1 VLILLLVAFVAGVL
15 TILSPCILPVVPLVL
30 GTASSGGRA
39 RPLGIVAGLA
49 ISFTLFSVVLA
60 STLAALGLTTS
71 TLRGAAVLA
80 LAGCG
85 LALLIPALGRR
96 LEARLAPLAR
106 LGARATGGA
115 TRRGDFAG
123 GLVLGAGLGLIW
135 APCAG
140 PIMGAVLALAAT
152 GGASPVTAAVAL
164 AYAIGA
170 GVPLL
175 LIGYGSRALVARM
188 RGAARRDGIQRAFG
202 GLMLLACLAILFNL
216 DLRAQDAVAGA
227 LPADWS
233 TRLYSVEQQP
243 AVAQELRTLQAPA
256 PNIPAATVAPAT
268 PAPAQPVMQ
277 KESPAMAEQAQPP
290 AVPAAP
296 TATPAPAAKEAP
308 AAALQAPGEGT
319 LPAAV
324 SLHNR
329 GRAPEPVGITEW
341 INSGPLTLQ
350 QLRGQVVLVHFWT
363 FACINCIHV
372 QPHVKA
378 WYDRYH
384 DAGFTVLGIHTP
396 ELSFEREIANVRDAV
411 QQDGVRFPVA
421 FDPKYATW
429 SAYNNGYWPAFYYVD
444 KQGQIRYT
452 HIGEGD
458 YAGQEQAIRQL
469 LLEPAG
475 GS

>member
-1 VLILLLVAFVAGVL
+1 VIILLIFAFLAGVL

-30 GTASSGGRA
+30 GTASGGGRA

-60 STLAALGLTTS
+60 STLVALGVTTS
-71 TLRGAAVLA
+71 TLRWVAVLA
-80 LAGCG
+80 LAGFG
-85 LALLIPALGRR
+85 LALLIPALGGR
-96 LEARLAPLAR
+96 LEAGLAPLAR

-115 TRRGDFAG
+115 NRRGDFAG
-123 GLVLGAGLGLIW
+123 GLALGAGLGLIW

-164 AYAIGA
+164 AYAAGA

-175 LIGYGSRALVARM
+175 LIAYGSRVLVARVC
-188 RGAARRDGIQRAFG
+188 GAARRNGVQRACG
-202 GLMLLACLAILFNL
+202 GLMLLACLAILLNL
-216 DLRAQDAVAGA
+216 DLRAQDAVASV

-233 TRLYSVEQQP
+233 NRLYSVEQQP
-243 AVAQELRTLQAPA
+243 AVAQELRALQAQAPA
-256 PNIPAATVAPAT
+256 IPAATVAPAA
-268 PAPAQPVMQ
+268 PAPAQPAMR
-277 KESPAMAEQAQPP
+277 KESQAMAEQAQP
-290 AVPAAP
+290 AAGTAIP
-296 TATPAPAAKEAP
+296 TATAQSVAALPAPVEAD
-308 AAALQAPGEGT
+308 

-324 SLHNR
+324 TLQNL

-341 INSGPLTLQ
+341 IKSAPLTLA

-411 QQDGVRFPVA
+411 KKDDVYFPVA

-469 LLEPAG
+469 LQEPAS

>member
-30 GTASSGGRA
+30 GTASGGGRA

-71 TLRGAAVLA
+71 ALRVLAVLA
-80 LAGCG
+80 LAGFG
-85 LALLIPALGRR
+85 LALLIPALGGR
-96 LEARLAPLAR
+96 LEAALAPLAR
-106 LGARATGGA
+106 VGARATGGA

-123 GLVLGAGLGLIW
+123 GMVLGAGLGLIW

-152 GGASPVTAAVAL
+152 GGATAAVTAEAL
-164 AYAIGA
+164 AYAMGA

-188 RGAARRDGIQRAFG
+188 RGAARRDGVQRALG

-216 DLRAQDAVAGA
+216 DLRAQDAVASA

-233 TRLYSVEQQP
+233 ARLYSVEQQP
-243 AVAQELRTLQAPA
+243 AVAQELRALQAPA
-256 PNIPAATVAPAT
+256 PAIATATVAPA
-268 PAPAQPVMQ
+268 PLAPMQSAMPKDSPVMI
-277 KESPAMAEQAQPP
+277 EQSQPT
-290 AVPAAP
+290 AAP
-296 TATPAPAAKEAP
+296 TATPAPAP
-308 AAALQAPGEGT
+308 AALPTPVEAN

-324 SLHNR
+324 PLQNL

-341 INSGPLTLQ
+341 INSAPLTLQ

-378 WYDRYH
+378 WYNRYH
-384 DAGFTVLGIHTP
+384 AAGFTVLGIHTP

>member
-1 VLILLLVAFVAGVL
+1 M
-15 TILSPCILPVVPLVL
+15 
-30 GTASSGGRA
+30 
-39 RPLGIVAGLA
+39 
-49 ISFTLFSVVLA
+49 
-60 STLAALGLTTS
+60 
-71 TLRGAAVLA
+71 
-80 LAGCG
+80 
-85 LALLIPALGRR
+85 
-96 LEARLAPLAR
+96 EAWLAPLAR
-106 LGARATGGA
+106 LGVRATGGA
-115 TRRGDFAG
+115 NRRGDFTG

-140 PIMGAVLALAAT
+140 PIMGAVLTLAAT
-152 GGASPVTAAVAL
+152 ADASPVTAAVAL
-164 AYAIGA
+164 AYATGA

-175 LIGYGSRALVARM
+175 FIAYGSRALVARL
-188 RGAARRDGIQRAFG
+188 RGAARRNGVQRAFG

-216 DLRAQDAVAGA
+216 DLRAQDAVANA

-233 TRLYSVEQQP
+233 NRLYSVEQQP
-243 AVAQELRTLQAPA
+243 AVTQELRALQAQAPA
-256 PNIPAATVAPAT
+256 IAAVPAAL
-268 PAPAQPVMQ
+268 QPDMQ
-277 KESPAMAEQAQPP
+277 KESQAVAEQAQPAKVA
-290 AVPAAP
+290 AVA
-296 TATPAPAAKEAP
+296 TATQQPAPGTMLPAPVEAD
-308 AAALQAPGEGT
+308 

-324 SLHNR
+324 ALQNL

-341 INSGPLTLQ
+341 INSAPLTLK

-396 ELSFEREIANVRDAV
+396 ELSFERQIANVRDAV
-411 QQDGVRFPVA
+411 KKDDVRFPVA
-421 FDPKYATW
+421 FDPQYATW
-429 SAYNNGYWPAFYYVD
+429 SAYSNGYWPAFYYVD

>member
-1 VLILLLVAFVAGVL
+1 MILLIFAFLAGVL

-30 GTASSGGRA
+30 GTASGGGRA

-60 STLAALGLTTS
+60 STLIALGVTTDK
-71 TLRGAAVLA
+71 LRWVAVLA
-80 LAGCG
+80 LAGFG
-85 LALLIPALGRR
+85 LALLVPALGRSM
-96 LEARLAPLAR
+96 EAGLAPLAR
-106 LGARATGGA
+106 LGARMTGGA
-115 TRRGDFAG
+115 NRRGDFAG
-123 GLVLGAGLGLIW
+123 GLVLGAGIGLIW
-135 APCAG
+135 APCTG

-164 AYAIGA
+164 AYATGA

-175 LIGYGSRALVARM
+175 LIGYGSRALVARL
-188 RGAARRDGIQRAFG
+188 RGAARRNGVQRAFG

-216 DLRAQDAVAGA
+216 DLRAQDAVANA

-233 TRLYSVEQQP
+233 NRLYSVEQQP
-243 AVAQELRTLQAPA
+243 AVTQELSALQAQAPA
-256 PNIPAATVAPAT
+256 IAAATVAPAV
-268 PAPAQPVMQ
+268 PAALQPDMQ
-277 KESPAMAEQAQPP
+277 KESQAVAEQAQPAKVA
-290 AVPAAP
+290 AVA
-296 TATPAPAAKEAP
+296 TATQQPAPGTMLPAPVEAD
-308 AAALQAPGEGT
+308 

-324 SLHNR
+324 ALQNL
-329 GRAPEPVGITEW
+329 GRAPEPVEITEW
-341 INSGPLTLQ
+341 INSAPLTLK

-396 ELSFEREIANVRDAV
+396 ELSFERQIANVRDAV
-411 QQDGVRFPVA
+411 KKDDVRFPVA
-421 FDPKYATW
+421 FDPQYATW
-429 SAYNNGYWPAFYYVD
+429 SAYSNGYWPAFYYVD

-469 LLEPAG
+469 LLEPAS

>member
-1 VLILLLVAFVAGVL
+1 MILLLFAFLAGVL

-30 GTASSGGRA
+30 GTASGGGRA

-60 STLAALGLTTS
+60 STLIALGVTTDK
-71 TLRGAAVLA
+71 LRWVAVLA
-80 LAGCG
+80 LAGFG
-85 LALLIPALGRR
+85 LALLVPAVGTQ

-106 LGARATGGA
+106 LGASATGRA
-115 TRRGDFAG
+115 NRRGDFAG

-140 PIMGAVLALAAT
+140 PIIGAVLALAAT

-164 AYAIGA
+164 AYAAGA
-170 GVPLL
+170 GMPLL
-175 LIGYGSRALVARM
+175 LIGYGSRALVARL
-188 RGAARRDGIQRAFG
+188 RGAARRNGLQRAFG
-202 GLMLLACLAILFNL
+202 SLMLLACLAILLNL
-216 DLRAQDAVAGA
+216 DLRAQEAVAGA

-233 TRLYSVEQQP
+233 TRLYSIEQQP
-243 AVAQELRTLQAPA
+243 SVTTALQNLQAQVPVIA
-256 PNIPAATVAPAT
+256 AATVAPAQ
-268 PAPAQPVMQ
+268 PAMQ
-277 KESPAMAEQAQPP
+277 KESQPVAEQARPTKIP
-290 AVPAAP
+290 AMP
-296 TATPAPAAKEAP
+296 TATQQPAPATSLPAPVEAGLP
-308 AAALQAPGEGT
+308 ASVALQN
-319 LPAAV
+319 L
-324 SLHNR
+324 

-341 INSGPLTLQ
+341 INSAPLTLA

-384 DAGFTVLGIHTP
+384 DSGFTVLGIHTP

-411 QQDGVRFPVA
+411 KQDDLRFPVA
-421 FDPKYATW
+421 FDPRYATW

-444 KQGQIRYT
+444 RQGQIRYT

>member
-1 VLILLLVAFVAGVL
+1 MLILLLVAFVAGVL

-30 GTASSGGRA
+30 GTASGGGRA

-49 ISFTLFSVVLA
+49 GSFTLFSVVLA

-71 TLRGAAVLA
+71 TLRGGAVLT
-80 LAGCG
+80 LAGFG
-85 LALLIPALGRR
+85 LALLIPALGGR
-96 LEARLAPLAR
+96 LEAALAPLAR
-106 LGARATGGA
+106 VGARATGGA

-164 AYAIGA
+164 AYAMGA

-188 RGAARRDGIQRAFG
+188 RGAARRDGVQRALG

-216 DLRAQDAVAGA
+216 DLRAQDTVANA

-243 AVAQELRTLQAPA
+243 AVAQELRALQAPVPA
-256 PNIPAATVAPAT
+256 IAAATVAPAP
-268 PAPAQPVMQ
+268 PAPMQPAIQ
-277 KESPAMAEQAQPP
+277 KESPAMAEQLQPT
-290 AVPAAP
+290 AAP
-296 TATPAPAAKEAP
+296 TATPARAP
-308 AAALQAPGEGT
+308 AAALPAPVEAN

-324 SLHNR
+324 TLQNI
-329 GRAPEPVGITEW
+329 GQAPEPVGITEW
-341 INSGPLTLQ
+341 INSAPLTLQ

-384 DAGFTVLGIHTP
+384 AAGFTVLGIHTP

-411 QQDGVRFPVA
+411 KKDEVRFPVA

-429 SAYNNGYWPAFYYVD
+429 GAYNNGYWPAFYYVD

-469 LLEPAG
+469 LLEPAS